1 MLFRLTAF
9 LSAIAGAGSL
19 FWGFLL
25 HYPDWAKL
33 LLLIPGILYFVAC
46 RLLSRGRIVGSI
58 FSGAAAGAELAF
70 SVHVYFDWEY
80 IIHLYFLVPFALL
93 VISAT
98 GATLIR
104 SGRNE
109 SSKSEREKAYLVSTR
124 PV

>member
-1 MLFRLTAF
+1 MLSRLTAF
-9 LSAIAGAGSL
+9 LSAIAGAGGL

-33 LLLIPGILYFVAC
+33 LLIISGILYLVAC
-46 RLLSRGRIVGSI
+46 GLLYKGMTVGSL

-80 IIHLYFLVPFALL
+80 IIHVYFLVPSALL
-93 VISAT
+93 VILAV
-98 GATLIR
+98 GATIIR

-109 SSKSEREKAYLVSTR
+109 SSKSEREKA
-124 PV
+124 